1 MRGGDYAVSLTDLI
15 PTLQLAIGPV
25 ILISGV
31 GLILLSMTNRFGRI
45 VDRSRILTEDLRRA
59 PRPARAR
66 ILGQLRIL
74 ADRARLL
81 RVAIALAAISVL
93 LAAILVISLFLGALM
108 QLGMVV
114 LIVSLFALCLLSLIV
129 ALLLFI
135 SDISL
140 SLKAFWL
147 EMPPELRRES

>member
-1 MRGGDYAVSLTDLI
+1 MSLTDLI

-45 VDRSRILTEDLRRA
+45 IDRSRILTEDLRRA
-59 PRPARAR
+59 PRAARSKIMA
-66 ILGQLRIL
+66 QLRIL
-74 ADRARLL
+74 ASRASTL
-81 RVAIALAAISVL
+81 RSAIALGAFSVL
-93 LAAILVISLFLGALM
+93 LASILIITLFLGALL
-108 QLGMVV
+108 QLAMAGVIVGLFV
-114 LIVSLFALCLLSLIV
+114 LCMLCLIF

-135 SDISL
+135 SDIRL

-147 EMPPELRRES
+147 EIPPGARTKA

>member
-1 MRGGDYAVSLTDLI
+1 MSLTDLI

-45 VDRSRILTEDLRRA
+45 IDRSRILTEDLRRA
-59 PRPARAR
+59 PRAARSKIMA
-66 ILGQLRIL
+66 QLRIL
-74 ADRARLL
+74 ASRARTL
-81 RVAIALAAISVL
+81 RSAIALASVSVL
-93 LAAILVISLFLGALM
+93 LASILIITLFLGALL
-108 QLGMVV
+108 QLAMAGIIVGLFV
-114 LIVSLFALCLLSLIV
+114 LCMLCLIL

-135 SDISL
+135 SDVRL

-147 EMPPELRRES
+147 EIPAEARARK